1 MAWFARRTAWLVV
14 PSLTL
19 LVACGDA
26 SEAEIGPDGGEL
38 RIDHLTVV
46 IPPGAMGT
54 TRKLKISPS
63 EANLS
68 RSSFQ
73 QVGDAYLLEPT
84 DLRLKIPATA
94 TFTKLKDVSQPAVL
108 HQFGDA
114 GKIHSYTPPEG
125 EDAVAYIGAFGT
137 IAAAKAGEPS
147 ATIDMPT
154 LLATPYDAGPSAP
167 IVDTLAMKVTP
178 NGINLVDVVLT
189 AYDMNGENNRDLN
202 GGAFCA
208 FKIQNVQGASI
219 ATGCTTGSTTV
230 TLGLTSSSVDF
241 EAIPFLL
248 GKVDSPVV
256 IHVEVGSQELVNTL
270 GYLSFGTSACFYE
283 TCSGRG
289 TCVESGGQAA
299 CMCDPGYAPSAPED
313 GLGCECVPQ
322 CDGRMCG
329 GDSCGGSCGSCG
341 DGFQCNDEAGA
352 CEPVMQDTTST
363 TGPDPTTSSTGP
375 DPTTST
381 TSTTT
386 TTTSTTDPTT
396 GTTDMGTTDPTTG
409 TTGTTGP

>member
-1 MAWFARRTAWLVV
+1 MASFARHAAWFVAPT
-14 PSLTL
+14 LTL

-38 RIDHLTVV
+38 RIDNLTVV

-73 QVGDAYLLEPT
+73 QVGDAYLLEPS

-94 TFTKLKDVSQPAVL
+94 TFTKLKDVTKPAVL

-114 GKIHSYTPPEG
+114 GKIHSYTPAEG
-125 EDAVAYIGAFGT
+125 DAVAYIGAFGT
-137 IAAAKAGEPS
+137 IAAAKAGDLA
-147 ATIDMPT
+147 ATVDTPM
-154 LLATPYDAGPSAP
+154 LLATPYDAEPSAA
-167 IVDTLAMKVTP
+167 IVDTLAMKITP
-178 NGINLVDVVLT
+178 NGINLVDVILT

-256 IHVEVGSQELVNTL
+256 VQVEVGSQELVNTL
-270 GYLSFGTSACFYE
+270 GYLSFGTSPCFYE

-289 TCVESGGQAA
+289 TCVESGGVAS
-299 CMCDPGYAPSAPED
+299 CMCDEGYAPSPPEEEE
-313 GLGCECVPQ
+313 LGCECVPQ
-322 CDGRMCG
+322 CGGRECG

-341 DGFQCNDEAGA
+341 EGSTCNNDAGT
-352 CEPVMQDTTST
+352 CEPDAPDPTTTT
-363 TGPDPTTSSTGP
+363 TGPDPTTTTTGP
-375 DPTTST
+375 DPTTTST
-381 TSTTT
+381 TSTSTSTTT
-386 TTTSTTDPTT
+386 T
-396 GTTDMGTTDPTTG
+396 GTTDTGTSTDSTTTTG
-409 TTGTTGP
+409 TTG